1 MRWVNNSRILFAS
14 YFKAPATLP
23 SFASQ
28 HITCRAAT
36 CHLRRHLTHQ
46 HTQRMTMTMSMMA
59 EADEM
64 QTMVTS
70 AETCTSKMSKLKI
83 VDKSDNVPP
92 FTLFL
97 WT

>member
-1 MRWVNNSRILFAS
+1 MITGALMRWVNNSRILFVS
-14 YFKAPATLP
+14 YFRAPAALP

-46 HTQRMTMTMSMMA
+46 HTQRMTMMMSMMA
-59 EADEM
+59 KADEV

-70 AETCTSKMSKLKI
+70 AETYVKDVKTENSRQ
-83 VDKSDNVPP
+83 V
-92 FTLFL
+92 
-97 WT
+97 